1 MIPKSKITKSNKSEI
16 IDLILKK
23 QGMQEQEQEM
33 KEEIVPT
40 TTSAD
45 MPTDAPKKE
54 KKERTRIQ
62 RKVAEKVVP
71 AKRVKKNHNQ
81 LKMQLRY
88 LSFRNKM

>member
-45 MPTDAPKKE
+45 MPTDALKRE
-54 KKERTRIQ
+54 KNAPRIQ